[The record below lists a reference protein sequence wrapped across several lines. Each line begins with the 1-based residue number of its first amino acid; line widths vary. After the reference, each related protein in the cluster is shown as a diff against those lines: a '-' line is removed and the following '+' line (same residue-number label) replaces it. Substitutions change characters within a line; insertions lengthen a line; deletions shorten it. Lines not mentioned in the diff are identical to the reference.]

1 MANTVQIKSG
11 AKASLP
17 TLNAR
22 EFGFATDTYELFIGK
37 GASNLEVLTKNYV
50 IDEDDMASN
59 SVVKVPTQQSV
70 KAYTDAAT
78 GGKRWLRWMEGGGAG
93 TGGVG
98 TGQMTGSEIKVAY
111 EGESDTNAFTDA
123 DHSKLDAIEASAD
136 VTDATNVNSAGAV
149 MEADYDA
156 NTILAATS
164 NDTPVTLTV
173 AEQRIVGRITSGN
186 IAALTATQVR
196 TLLGEVTGT
205 FGTYLVPQTSGSI
218 YLSTYYTMS
227 YRKTSWGV
235 DIAGFLQVS
244 SVSSPVG
251 PLYLTN
257 LPYTTSI
264 SANKGA
270 ALSIYAYGLAA
281 LATTTLMVRIIP
293 NTTNLIIVKYAAGGT
308 GNLAGDIQ
316 AGSSFYIAG
325 HYPV

>member
-1 MANTVQIKSG
+1 MAVTWKRL
-11 AKASLP
+11 A
-17 TLNAR
+17 
-22 EFGFATDTYELFIGK
+22 Y
-37 GASNLEVLTKNYV
+37 Y
-50 IDEDDMASN
+50 DEITA
-59 SVVKVPTQQSV
+59 
-70 KAYTDAAT
+70 
-78 GGKRWLRWMEGGGAG
+78 GKRWLRWMDGGEGAVGRGTIPTGA
-93 TGGVG
+93 
-98 TGQMTGSEIKVAY
+98 EIKAAY
-111 EGESDTNAFTDA
+111 EAESDTNVFTDA
-123 DHSKLDAIEASAD
+123 KSTKLAEIEATAD
-136 VTDATNVNSAGAV
+136 ITDSTNVNAAGAV
-149 MEADYDA
+149 METDYDA

-164 NDTPVTLTV
+164 NNTPVTLTI
-173 AEQRIVGRITSGN
+173 AEQRIVGRVTSGN
-186 IAALTATQVR
+186 ITALTAAQIR

-205 FGTYLVPQTSGSI
+205 FEVTLVPQTSGSI

-293 NTTNLIIVKYAAGGT
+293 NTTNLVIVKYAAGGT
-308 GNLAGDIQ
+308 SNLAGNIQ